1 MTCEEVRWMAKA
13 LSFSAIRELSELHTM
28 GVQVH
33 EIGTT
38 HHGICIRG
46 GSQRAVFGQTDA
58 APGVLVWKQ
67 KLVFTIGK
75 NDFGRRPPSKEI
87 DLLVILT
94 HVNRFGFAVERSVCT
109 RGAPSGIEVR
119 GKPKWMDA
127 ICLHTPVVCLPAV
140 GAMMTPLG

>member
-1 MTCEEVRWMAKA
+1 MAKA

-28 GVQVH
+28 GVQVD

-46 GSQRAVFGQTDA
+46 GSQRAAFGQTDA

-75 NDFGRRPPSKEI
+75 NDFGRRPPLEG
-87 DLLVILT
+87 D
-94 HVNRFGFAVERSVCT
+94 
-109 RGAPSGIEVR
+109 
-119 GKPKWMDA
+119 
-127 ICLHTPVVCLPAV
+127 
-140 GAMMTPLG
+140 